1 MIIAT
6 EQHEY
11 NDNGKK
17 TDLFLM
23 SLCQKEIMILLYLY
37 VVYIVVLLM

>member
-11 NDNGKK
+11 NDNGEKA
-17 TDLFLM
+17 DLFLM
-23 SLCQKEIMILLYLY
+23 SLCQKEIMILLDLY